1 MEDARI
7 LLVDDERL
15 VRRSM
20 EKTLLRAGFDVDTA
34 ENVTDGLDLFKEA
47 LEDDEDGPFDIAIL
61 DLNMPNFEGVEDS
74 NAGLKLLTKLLE
86 IDADLPV
93 VVLTAFDEVER
104 AKNAVK
110 RGARAYFVKGREA
123 ELLDIEMGKEDHK
136 GASLEVCHGRLP
148 ATDCLLRYKGHAYS
162 NVQGAGH

>member
-1 MEDARI
+1 MEAVRI

-34 ENVTDGLDLFKEA
+34 ENATDGLALFEA
-47 LEDDEDGPFDIAIL
+47 ALGEAALGDAEDGPFDMAIL

-74 NAGLKLLTKLLE
+74 NAGLKLLSKLLE
-86 IDADLPV
+86 IAPHLPV
-93 VVLTAFDEVER
+93 IVLTAFDEVER
-104 AKNAVK
+104 AKNAVR

-123 ELLDIEMGKEDHK
+123 ELIEIVNDILNNPMG
-136 GASLEVCHGRLP
+136 A
-148 ATDCLLRYKGHAYS
+148 
-162 NVQGAGH
+162 Q

>member
-34 ENVTDGLDLFKEA
+34 ENISEGLALFEEA
-47 LEDDEDGPFDIAIL
+47 LEDKEDGPFDMAIL

-86 IDADLPV
+86 INADLPV
-93 VVLTAFDEVER
+93 IVLTAFDEVER

-110 RGARAYFVKGREA
+110 RGARAYFIKGREA
-123 ELLDIEMGKEDHK
+123 ELLDIVNGILGEE
-136 GASLEVCHGRLP
+136 
-148 ATDCLLRYKGHAYS
+148 
-162 NVQGAGH
+162 

>member
-1 MEDARI
+1 MKDARI

-34 ENVTDGLDLFKEA
+34 ENVTDGLALFKA
-47 LEDDEDGPFDIAIL
+47 SLEDDKDGPFDVAIL

-74 NAGLKLLTKLLE
+74 DAGLKLLSKLIE
-86 IDADLPV
+86 IAPDLPV

-123 ELLDIEMGKEDHK
+123 ELLNIVNDILD
-136 GASLEVCHGRLP
+136 
-148 ATDCLLRYKGHAYS
+148 
-162 NVQGAGH
+162 N